1 MSTQPMTEQIK
12 QAITAQLPD
21 AVVAVDG
28 GGGHFNIQV
37 TSVQFAGKSMLEQQR
52 LVYKAIAPLMAG
64 ANAPLHAVDS
74 MKCRVP

>member
-12 QAITAQLPD
+12 QAITAQMPD

-37 TSVQFAGKSMLEQQR
+37 TSTLFAGKSMLEQQR

-64 ANAPLHAVDS
+64 TNAPLHAVDS